1 MVTRDC
7 VHLQLG
13 RNACCRVA
21 VIHNILHYVT
31 ARVWHHTPI
40 KWHERTHATHT
51 GCHLSLKWGRKQIWE
66 KEAKIIQ
73 YMWCLFFFYVHF
85 CSYLL
90 TSEGKGEKQ
99 RKETNI
105 YCLWLHQALFMR
117 SQSVTLTVD
126 IHLSLIAWLQIGG
139 HLYKTVKSE
148 TKTTYSHVLYTLPEL
163 IDSSVYCISLCF
175 IIWWNCAHVWC
186 LLPQR
191 PTSGCQY
198 TLMYLVLYGHARN
211 NHWQDNQRC
220 VMFGL
225 YLTLALYRNI
235 VVPSQH
241 KRIYDIVAL
250 HHYTLYHY
258 VFGAIMAISI
268 RRGKWMK

>member
-1 MVTRDC
+1 M
-7 VHLQLG
+7 LQLG
-13 RNACCRVA
+13 YGTILPSNGMSEHTPLIPA
-21 VIHNILHYVT
+21 VIC
-31 ARVWHHTPI
+31 
-40 KWHERTHATHT
+40 HENEVENKYER
-51 GCHLSLKWGRKQIWE
+51 RKLRSFST
-66 KEAKIIQ
+66 
-73 YMWCLFFFYVHF
+73 YGFYFFYVHF

-225 YLTLALYRNI
+225 YLTLA
-235 VVPSQH
+235 
-241 KRIYDIVAL
+241 
-250 HHYTLYHY
+250 TLSSPLNTRGSMILLLSTITHCI
-258 VFGAIMAISI
+258 IMYLAP
-268 RRGKWMK
+268 